1 MLFRNWM
8 GWGLGIAVGVFSVG
22 NVFSE
27 AKADHN
33 RFRAPSHCAPSH
45 HHGHGYRYGGQV
57 ISNRPMIV
65 TPYAYG
71 RPLGYGNYGNGN
83 YGNGNYGSYYGNFNN
98 GFNNSYYGNGFNG
111 GNWPAGPCGS
121 ARPVWKVLAALAH
134 QPIAARP
141 ARRRRPQPRTTAT
154 APRRR

>member
-8 GWGLGIAVGVFSVG
+8 GLGLGIAVGVFSVG

-71 RPLGYGNYGNGN
+71 RPLGYGNYGSGN
-83 YGNGNYGSYYGNFNN
+83 YGSGNYGSGNYGSYYGNFNN

-111 GNWPAGPCGS
+111 GNWPAGPSFGGGGFPS
-121 ARPVWKVLAALAH
+121 GPSYGGGGWGGGGWGVSIYGR
-134 QPIAARP
+134 
-141 ARRRRPQPRTTAT
+141 
-154 APRRR
+154 

>member
-8 GWGLGIAVGVFSVG
+8 GLGLGIAVGVFSVG

-71 RPLGYGNYGNGN
+71 RPLGYGNYGSGN
-83 YGNGNYGSYYGNFNN
+83 YGSGNYGSGNYGSGNYGSYYGNFNN

-111 GNWPAGPCGS
+111 GNWPAGPSFGGGGFPS
-121 ARPVWKVLAALAH
+121 GPSYGGGGWGGGGWGVSIYGR
-134 QPIAARP
+134 
-141 ARRRRPQPRTTAT
+141 
-154 APRRR
+154 